1 MLLSAGEIADLC
13 ERSPGLEAW
22 ILPDG
27 ELPGAADLLYFG
39 GPAEHR

>member
-1 MLLSAGEIADLC
+1 MVLSVEEISALC

-27 ELPGAADLLYFG
+27 ELPAAADLLYFG